1 MENINNSYFDG
12 YYKDIW
18 RNIVPAELTV
28 KETDFMLQYFNLQP
42 GNKVLDLMCG
52 YGRHAIAL
60 AKKEIN
66 VTAVDNLDEYIDEIN
81 KTVRSEQ
88 LPINAI
94 KTDIINYEAEGI
106 FDLAL
111 CMGNSLCF
119 FDRQDTLKILKMI
132 AAHIRPGGHFL
143 INTWTLAEIVF
154 NDFREKG
161 WSKIGDL
168 KFITESKYFLQPSRI
183 ETDHL
188 ILSPDGK
195 TETKKAIDYIYSVAE
210 MELILSEAG
219 FTMKE
224 VYSIPGRKKF
234 TLGEPRAYIVAKKE

>member
-18 RNIVPAELTV
+18 RNIVPGELTV
-28 KETDFMLQYFNLQP
+28 KETDFMLQYFSLQP
-42 GNKVLDLMCG
+42 GNNVLDLMCG

-60 AKKEIN
+60 AKKGIH

-81 KTVRSEQ
+81 KTVSNDQ
-88 LPINAI
+88 LLIKAI
-94 KTDIINYEAEGI
+94 KADIINYEAEGI

-119 FDRQDTLKILKMI
+119 FDRKDTVKILRMI
-132 AAHIRPGGHFL
+132 AAHLKPGGHFL

-161 WSKIGDL
+161 WNNIGDL
-168 KFITESKYFLQPSRI
+168 KFITESKYHLQPSRI
-183 ETDHL
+183 ETDHF
-188 ILSPDGK
+188 IIAPDGK
-195 TETKKAIDYIYSVAE
+195 TETKKAVDYIYSIAE

-219 FTMKE
+219 FTLKE

-234 TLGEPRAYIVAKKE
+234 TLGEPRAYIVAEKV